1 MRVLLIGRWG
11 KTHALAKALTR
22 SKDIELYAIMDKRN
36 NGIADLAR
44 HYEMGD
50 IKDIKV
56 IEKFVEKHRIE
67 MIVVVPAASLEKD
80 ITTYFNKKG
89 IPAIGPS
96 QFCTKLEG
104 DKGFLRNLMREND
117 IDAYPEFRVFFNPDK
132 ASRYINDFPEQ
143 VVVKPAGITEGEGVQ
158 VEGVQLTDKV
168 DAIAYVKEIFD
179 SAIGCL
185 PSVIIEERLIGEE
198 YTIQFFCDGKTAVP
212 MPATR
217 DYKLLNEGESGLNT
231 PGMGSYSGPVNMLPF
246 LDEKSF
252 DESQQIIDDI
262 LNVMIE
268 KFNEP
273 FKGFLSGQYILTE
286 DGVKLIEIN
295 VRPGDSEILNI
306 TPILKTDFLEICKA
320 IHAGTLDEL
329 EIEYEKKAT
338 VCKYKVPEGFPF
350 PKENVKITFDRD
362 KIDQPGIH
370 LFQSSFEVGEDLYEP
385 SPRLFAITGVGESLG
400 EANKKCETGLS
411 GIHGEGIFHRRD
423 IGSPELTE
431 SYKKY
436 GRFRGEE
443 ETTAA
448 GIA

>member
-11 KTHALAKALTR
+11 KTHALAKALAR
-22 SKDIELYAIMDKRN
+22 SRDIELYAIMDKKN
-36 NGIADLAR
+36 NGIADLAQ
-44 HYEMGD
+44 HYELGD
-50 IKDIKV
+50 IKDINV
-56 IEKFVEKHRIE
+56 IEEFAGKHRIE
-67 MIVVVPAASLEKD
+67 LIVVVPAASLEKD

-89 IPAIGPS
+89 IPAVGPS

-117 IDAYPEFRVFFNPDK
+117 IYAYPEFKVFFNPEK
-132 ASRYINDFPEQ
+132 ASQYIKEFPGK
-143 VVVKPAGITEGEGVQ
+143 VVVKPAGITEGDGVQ
-158 VEGVQLTDKV
+158 VEGIQLKDKAEAV
-168 DAIAYVKEIFD
+168 AYVQDIFD
-179 SAIGCL
+179 NAIGGL
-185 PSVIIEERLIGEE
+185 PSVIIEDRLIGEE

-246 LDEKSF
+246 LDQKSF
-252 DESQQIIDDI
+252 DESQKIIDDI
-262 LNVMIE
+262 LYAMIE

-273 FKGFLSGQYILTE
+273 FKGFLSGQFILTE

-306 TPILKTDFLEICKA
+306 TPILKTDFLAICKA

-329 EIEYEKKAT
+329 DIEYEKMAT
-338 VCKYKVPEGFPF
+338 VCKYKVPRGFPL
-350 PKENVKITFDRD
+350 PKENVKITLDRK
-362 KIDQPGIH
+362 KIDHSDIH
-370 LFQSSFEVGEDLYEP
+370 LFQSCFEVGKDLYEP
-385 SPRLFAITGVGESLG
+385 SPRLFAITGVGETLE
-400 EANKKCETGLS
+400 EANAQCEAGLS

-423 IGSPELTE
+423 IGTAKLTE
-431 SYKKY
+431 GYKKY